1 MNKLKPVLAIL
12 IVLLC
17 FHCGKDTQAPGAKK
31 STGAGE
37 SMETTG
43 DDNIILTIDNEK
55 FTNKQLKEFIKSRY
69 PDFSFKDINARLASR
84 IFDMFIEHKT
94 VMHSVD
100 QANINMDQTE
110 IDNYLKEAILPPDLQ
125 NNPGLTESAK
135 ARKYLYFKVYKD
147 IDVTETEIQQYYKQ
161 HIDDYRK
168 STEVFLS
175 QIVVNDKAKAY
186 EIHETLS
193 KSPEKFEEL
202 AKQYSVSIE
211 AKNGGS
217 MGYFEKGTLP
227 KDMEDVVFALGLNT
241 ISPVVD
247 SPYGFHIFKVTKIK
261 KERLLFLEAVKNEI
275 KNKLLSEKLGAAY
288 EDFLAGLK
296 GELNIQAKYQS
307 LFFPYQT
314 IKGEQNVDTN
324 QNFDASNNTGAG
336 TDTGGTGPNNR

>member
-1 MNKLKPVLAIL
+1 MKKLKLTVSIIL
-12 IVLLC
+12 VLLC
-17 FHCGKDTQAPGAKK
+17 FYCGKDPQAPGAKK
-31 STGAGE
+31 NAGPGE
-37 SMETTG
+37 SIDTTG
-43 DDNIILTIDNEK
+43 DDNIILTIDKEN
-55 FTNKQLKEFIKSRY
+55 FTNKQFKEFIKSRY
-69 PDFSFKDINARLASR
+69 PDFSFKDTNTRLASR

-94 VMHSVD
+94 VMHSVEQTNIDMD
-100 QANINMDQTE
+100 QAE
-110 IDNYLKEAILPPDLQ
+110 IANYLKESALPPDLQ
-125 NNPGLTESAK
+125 NNPWMKESAK
-135 ARKYLYFKVYKD
+135 AQKYLYFKLYKD
-147 IDVTETEIQQYYKQ
+147 IDVSEAEIRQYYDR

-168 STEVFLS
+168 STEVFLY

-202 AKQYSVSIE
+202 ARLNSISIE
-211 AKNGGS
+211 AKDGGS

-227 KDMEDVVFALGLNT
+227 KDMEDVVFAIGLNT

-288 EDFLAGLK
+288 EDFLTGLK

-307 LFFPYQT
+307 LFFPYQA
-314 IKGEQNVDTN
+314 IKGEQNVETN
-324 QNFDASNNTGAG
+324 QNVDASNNTGAG
-336 TDTGGTGPNNR
+336 TGDGPGPDNR

>member
-1 MNKLKPVLAIL
+1 MKKLKLTLIIF

-17 FHCGKDTQAPGAKK
+17 FHCGKDTPETKKTAGPGAP
-31 STGAGE
+31 
-37 SMETTG
+37 METTG
-43 DDNIILTIDNEK
+43 DDNIILTIDKEK
-55 FTNKQLKEFIKSRY
+55 FTNIQLKEFIKSRY

-94 VMHSVD
+94 VLHSVE
-100 QANINMDQTE
+100 QTNIKMDQTE
-110 IDNYLKEAILPPDLQ
+110 IDNYMKETTLPPDLAS
-125 NNPGLTESAK
+125 NPWIKESAK
-135 ARKYLYFKVYKD
+135 AQKYLYFKLYKD
-147 IDVTETEIQQYYKQ
+147 IDVTNAEIRQYYDR

-168 STEVFLS
+168 STEVFLY

-186 EIHETLS
+186 EIKEILS
-193 KSPEKFEEL
+193 KSPERFEEL
-202 AKQYSVSIE
+202 AKNNSISIE

-227 KDMEDVVFALGLNT
+227 KDMEDVVFSLGLNT

-261 KERLLFLEAVKNEI
+261 NERLLFLEAVKNEI

-288 EDFLAGLK
+288 EVFLTGLK
-296 GELNIQAKYQS
+296 RELNINAKYQS

-314 IKGEQNVDTN
+314 IKGEQNVETN
-324 QNFDASNNTGAG
+324 QNIDDSNNTGAG
-336 TDTGGTGPNNR
+336 TGDSPGADNR